1 MRSALLLLLLAVAAC
16 SARPEGV
23 RPVAAGE
30 SRADGIVTMASSGTI
45 WNPVDPDW
53 RMAQAAADKRCRAW
67 GYEGAESYAG
77 WQDACRAYDLSRPLR
92 AQQVTRFY
100 PCARIAAPGRPRAAY

>member
-1 MRSALLLLLLAVAAC
+1 MRSALLLFLLAVAAC

-45 WNPVDPDW
+45 WNPVDADW
-53 RMAQAAADKRCRAW
+53 RVAQAAADKRCRAW

-77 WQDACRAYDLSRPLR
+77 WQDACRQYDLSGRCVR
-92 AQQVTRFY
+92 NKVTRFY
-100 PCARIAAPGRPRAAY
+100 PCAGG

>member
-1 MRSALLLLLLAVAAC
+1 MRLVLPLLLTLAAC
-16 SARPEGV
+16 APAPPEGV

-53 RMAQAAADKRCRAW
+53 RTAQAAADRRCRAW
-67 GYEGAESYAG
+67 GHEGAESYAG
-77 WQDACRAYDLSRPLR
+77 WQETCRVYDFHGRCVHVR
-92 AQQVTRFY
+92 VTRFY
-100 PCARIAAPGRPRAAY
+100 PCSSGG